1 MVDHPHSPLSMYC
14 TMYNTQLHNPSF
26 TASHA
31 AVNREG
37 RRTERESVSC
47 FESSPLS
54 EKVKSSE

>member
-37 RRTERESVSC
+37 RRTRERVFRVS
-47 FESSPLS
+47 
-54 EKVKSSE
+54 KVHLFQKR